1 MAEIADIKDRDSFQ
15 AWLEETEQPRA
26 ACVLLAHRAAMRVL
40 PPAWAHAQGRDDW
53 PVMPILR
60 ATLVVGIAAVAR
72 PSLLTDEGHGRA
84 VRVVAAHAA
93 AKEEL
98 WEQVRNDCERLAADK
113 KLNRSAVFSN
123 NRPDWFRQ
131 Q

>member
-1 MAEIADIKDRDSFQ
+1 
-15 AWLEETEQPRA
+15 
-26 ACVLLAHRAAMRVL
+26 
-40 PPAWAHAQGRDDW
+40 
-53 PVMPILR
+53 MPILR

-84 VRVVAAHAA
+84 VRVAAAHAA

-113 KLNRSAVFSN
+113 KLNLSAVFSN